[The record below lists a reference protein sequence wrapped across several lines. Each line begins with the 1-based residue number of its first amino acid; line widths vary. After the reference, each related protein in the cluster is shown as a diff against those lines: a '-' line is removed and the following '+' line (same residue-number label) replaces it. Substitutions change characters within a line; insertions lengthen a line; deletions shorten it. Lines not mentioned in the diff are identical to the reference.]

1 MIIVQDVLFGNDAI
15 LKLLESNMRIQ
26 LLPIMEGD
34 HLGVERVE
42 VVLFSFF
49 IRHTPHGVP

>member
-15 LKLLESNMRIQ
+15 LKLLESNMWIQ

-34 HLGVERVE
+34 HLGAE
-42 VVLFSFF
+42 
-49 IRHTPHGVP
+49 

>member
-1 MIIVQDVLFGNDAI
+1 MTIAQDVLFGNDAI

-34 HLGVERVE
+34 HLGAERVE